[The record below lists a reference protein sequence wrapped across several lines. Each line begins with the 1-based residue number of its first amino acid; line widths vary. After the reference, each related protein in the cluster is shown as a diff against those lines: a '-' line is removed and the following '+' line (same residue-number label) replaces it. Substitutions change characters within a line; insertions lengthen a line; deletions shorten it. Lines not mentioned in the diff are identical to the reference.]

1 MRNLQNLLLLFALL
15 TLVNNSFGQQM
26 TAQPIKKGETVP
38 DLPLTLHLGD
48 SITNVHLTDYKG
60 KLILLDFW
68 GVSCPDC
75 IEAMPHMLAL
85 QEQFK
90 DKIQVIVVAVDQ
102 EPAIKNLFARM
113 KGHTP
118 EKILFAGSHLPFVMG
133 DTVLYKMFPHN
144 GIPKH
149 VWIDGS
155 QVFRNITYGNTTTP
169 ENVEAFLEGKKVKL
183 ADAYLTT
190 IDTEK
195 PLTWL
200 GGSADAQESVPDY
213 SFFMHRLDN
222 ANTSGSRE
230 VERDSAT
237 NKVVGLAITNKRVID
252 IYKEVFALKNGV
264 RSMSSNNIVLDVPD
278 KEKYVFPADESIFFD
293 WVDSNTYCYAI
304 KVPLSQSGEI
314 AEQMHQDLDRFFHL
328 QSSME
333 IRSVKCLVLK
343 RISNHDKLAVEEKGR
358 KVGINVDKN
367 NKLWFTIKNGEMYQ
381 LFGGVTNVVYF
392 SNEFTPVFDE
402 SNYTGKVNITL
413 PFTESAHGVTV
424 DELRETLRKYGLDL
438 VEEYRTLDML
448 VIKEAP
454 PANPKEMAQK

>member
-1 MRNLQNLLLLFALL
+1 
-15 TLVNNSFGQQM
+15 
-26 TAQPIKKGETVP
+26 
-38 DLPLTLHLGD
+38 
-48 SITNVHLTDYKG
+48 
-60 KLILLDFW
+60 
-68 GVSCPDC
+68 
-75 IEAMPHMLAL
+75 
-85 QEQFK
+85 
-90 DKIQVIVVAVDQ
+90 
-102 EPAIKNLFARM
+102 
-113 KGHTP
+113 
-118 EKILFAGSHLPFVMG
+118 
-133 DTVLYKMFPHN
+133 
-144 GIPKH
+144 
-149 VWIDGS
+149 
-155 QVFRNITYGNTTTP
+155 
-169 ENVEAFLEGKKVKL
+169 
-183 ADAYLTT
+183 
-190 IDTEK
+190 
-195 PLTWL
+195 
-200 GGSADAQESVPDY
+200 
-213 SFFMHRLDN
+213 
-222 ANTSGSRE
+222 
-230 VERDSAT
+230 
-237 NKVVGLAITNKRVID
+237 VGLAITNKRVID

-333 IRSVKCLVLK
+333 NRSVKCLVLK

-438 VEEYRTLDML
+438 VEEYRTLNML